1 MPYTQLANLDFADIK
16 SSLVDY
22 LRANS
27 DFTDYDFEGSTL
39 NTMLDVLAYNT
50 YYTAFNTNMVIN
62 EMFLDSA
69 SLRDNVISLAKQIG
83 YRPRS
88 TTAPVAKLDFSLT
101 YQGGG
106 TAPSTVVLK
115 RGTGFS
121 TAFDDAIYQFVVI
134 DDHEAP
140 VSGNLANFGILDAYE
155 GTLIKQSFTINTGLK
170 KQKFILNNSGLDTS
184 TIRVRVYETESS
196 TSYNTYD
203 VAENILDLDGNSKV
217 FFVEE
222 GLDEQYL
229 SLIHI

>member
-155 GTLIKQSFTINTGLK
+155 GCLLY
-170 KQKFILNNSGLDTS
+170 TS
-184 TIRVRVYETESS
+184 PSPRDS
-196 TSYNTYD
+196 
-203 VAENILDLDGNSKV
+203 
-217 FFVEE
+217 
-222 GLDEQYL
+222 
-229 SLIHI
+229 